1 MNSMRKKSN
10 LYAGTGI
17 FLISFLIY
25 FLTAAKTVTFWDSG
39 EFITAGSILGIAH
52 PPGSPFYILLAKFAT
67 LKAFFLSAAQAI
79 NLMSA
84 SFSSLSAV
92 LLYFISESFL
102 QKLFKD
108 KISIIFGATF
118 IALLGAFSYSL
129 WQSSTEAEVYSGLIF
144 FDLLIIFLTLK
155 WTEIQQNYSHQNIL
169 LLIIYLFFLGF
180 GIHQTVLQIFPAI
193 IFIIFYD
200 KLITGDKKFYLK
212 LIGSITFL
220 IATYAILNPI
230 GMKLQIPILSKL
242 VFAIFTIALLIYA
255 TRKDFSKQFIFTSL
269 FLVIIGLSTHIYLI
283 VRTQY
288 QPFLNH
294 GHPHN
299 LKMFLDYILRRQ
311 YGNTTFLHRRAS
323 FVYQIT
329 QQYIPYFTHQF
340 FNVDFLKNATGLSS
354 KLISSFINIFV
365 LGFGFLGISIS
376 YKKNKKIFWTIFSLF
391 LTSSIIMVYVINL
404 SNSEVRPRDYFFIL
418 SYLIW
423 TIWIGIGLAGIVN
436 FIKKDALKYLII
448 TILLIFPILNIISQY
463 KIQNRSNDKFT
474 VNYGANILNS
484 LEKNAIIFTLGD
496 NDTFPI
502 WYLQAVKDKNV
513 YSHRYLSK
521 EKYTES
527 NSSLLKFKKNR
538 CQGIRKDVSIVNL
551 SLLNLHWYL
560 RQIRDTENI
569 SFNLPDKKIDQILP
583 YQVTKNLKIP
593 IVSRNQKDVVYL
605 SIKKGTLFSISQQ
618 VMIKILQDNYGRRP
632 IYFMST
638 LPDLKMLAPNISY
651 EGVVSK
657 FGNFSKS
664 EQINIKRLET
674 NLNRVYNYSGIFNPD
689 TFKSETVKRLY
700 SSYGDAYL
708 KASDYYRLHK
718 NNPDALRYYEEGIKF
733 FNDKEKLIPNLSDL
747 YLVNGKS
754 KKALSLLFG
763 SLKKYPYDY
772 DLNVKAGLLLCDL
785 HQYNDGLNLLE
796 NAVYINP
803 NFKIAIELIYKIT
816 YQMKLYDKGINL
828 MRKIY
833 NINQSPDVKTYLN
846 NLKSFKKSQEFN
858 QNASK

>member
-1 MNSMRKKSN
+1 MNNLRKKTN
-10 LYAGTGI
+10 FYAGFGV
-17 FLISFLIY
+17 FLISYLIY
-25 FLTAAKTVTFWDSG
+25 FFTAAKTLTFWDSG

-52 PPGSPFYILLAKFAT
+52 PPGSPFYILLARFAT

-79 NLMSA
+79 NLMSV

-92 LLYFISESFL
+92 LLYLISESIL
-102 QKLFKD
+102 NRLFKD
-108 KISIIFGATF
+108 KISVYFGAIF

-155 WTEIQQNYSHQNIL
+155 WTELQQNYSHQNFL

-180 GIHQTVLQIFPAI
+180 GVHQTVLQIFPAI

-200 KLITGDKKFYLK
+200 KLISGNKEFYLK
-212 LIGSITFL
+212 LIAGIILLF
-220 IATYAILNPI
+220 ATYAILNPI

-242 VFAIFTIALLIYA
+242 IFALLTILLLIIS
-255 TRKDFSKQFIFTSL
+255 TRKYFSKQFILTSI
-269 FLVIIGLSTHIYLI
+269 FLVIVGLSTHIYII

-299 LKMFLDYILRRQ
+299 LRMFLDYILRRQ

-323 FVYQIT
+323 FIYQIT

-340 FNVDFLKNATGLSS
+340 FNVDFLKNASGLSS
-354 KLISSFINIFV
+354 KLISSFINLFI

-376 YKKNKKIFWTIFSLF
+376 YNKNKKIFWTIFSLF

-404 SNSEVRPRDYFFIL
+404 SNAEVRSRDYFFIL

-423 TIWIGIGLAGIVN
+423 TIWIGIGIAGVVN
-436 FIKKDALKYLII
+436 FIKKDVFKYLILG
-448 TILLIFPILNIISQY
+448 ILLIFPILNIISQY
-463 KIQNRSNDKFT
+463 KVQNRSKNKFA

-484 LEKNAIIFTLGD
+484 LEKNAILFTLGD
-496 NDTFPI
+496 NDTFPT

-513 YSHRYLSK
+513 YQHRYLSK
-521 EKYTES
+521 EKYPDS
-527 NSSLLKFKKNR
+527 NSKLLDFRKKR
-538 CQGIRKDVSIVNL
+538 CKGIRQDVSIVNL

-569 SFNLPDKKIDQILP
+569 AFNLPDNKIKQILP
-583 YQVTKNLKIP
+583 YQVSKDLRIP
-593 IVSRNQKDVVYL
+593 IASQNHKEVAFIK
-605 SIKKGTLFSISQQ
+605 IKKGTNLTISQQ
-618 VMIKILQDNYGRRP
+618 VMIKILQDNFGKRP

-638 LPDLKMLAPNISY
+638 IPDLQLIAPNYSY

-657 FGNFSKS
+657 FGKFSKDN
-664 EQINIKRLET
+664 QINIKRLET
-674 NLNRVYNYSGIFNPD
+674 NLNRVYNFSGIFNPD
-689 TFKSETVKRLY
+689 IYKTDTVRRLY
-700 SSYGDAYL
+700 STYGEAYL

-718 NNPDALRYYEEGIKF
+718 NNSDALRYYEEGIKF
-733 FNDKEKLIPNLSDL
+733 FDNKEPLIPALSDL
-747 YLVNGKS
+747 YLVNS
-754 KKALSLLFG
+754 EPERALSLLFD
-763 SLKKYPYDY
+763 SLKKHPYDY
-772 DLNVKAGLLLCDL
+772 DLNVKAGLLLCDFKK
-785 HQYNDGLNLLE
+785 YDDGLNLLE

-803 NFKIAIELIYKIT
+803 KLKTAVELIFKIT
-816 YQMKLYDKGINL
+816 TQMKFYNKGTDLMQRIYDSNHSPEVKDYL
-828 MRKIY
+828 DKL
-833 NINQSPDVKTYLN
+833 QS
-846 NLKSFKKSQEFN
+846 LKSAQGKK
-858 QNASK
+858 